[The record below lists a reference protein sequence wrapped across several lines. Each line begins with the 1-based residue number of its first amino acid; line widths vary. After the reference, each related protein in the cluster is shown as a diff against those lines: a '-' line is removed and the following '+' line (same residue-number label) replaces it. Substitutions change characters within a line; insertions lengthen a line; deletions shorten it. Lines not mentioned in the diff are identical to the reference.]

1 MKFII
6 TESKRTRLAINW
18 LNNNYGDLIPYETKK
33 YPNIIFFMKDGEVI
47 FDTIKKIKNQ
57 VFHMIKFGF
66 FYKIFLDLIMRKYK
80 T

>member
-47 FDTIKKIKNQ
+47 FDYHKKNKKSGI
-57 VFHMIKFGF
+57 
-66 FYKIFLDLIMRKYK
+66 
-80 T
+80 